1 VSIFS
6 ANAVIRAGSALV
18 LVGLMALAPPVRAG
32 LERVPEGTWAV
43 AQATLNGEYRADR
56 KVLNS
61 TWTFRGNELVVQQAG
76 GAHLRWALTFDPAAE
91 PPAFRATPLD
101 APGERPVWM
110 IVSQRHDE
118 LRLAFYDGLDQRPED
133 FGPRRKLVVLT
144 LVPAPPATPA
154 ADPCEILR
162 GAGADRLLGGPTRL
176 RQEPPR
182 ASRPGVSCALER
194 DDGSGTVSLTL
205 VAPPAGAAYVDAARR
220 ETEAGRR
227 VQVEDE
233 PTLGPGAFSGVR
245 GWTVIAV
252 ALKRGTAM
260 LLRFEAPMV
269 ARAELRQFSERVR
282 DRL

>member
-6 ANAVIRAGSALV
+6 ANVVIRTAPALV
-18 LVGLMALAPPVRAG
+18 LVGLVALVPPVRAG

-43 AQATLNGEYRADR
+43 AQATLNGEYRAES
-56 KVLNS
+56 KILNS
-61 TWTFRGNELVVQQAG
+61 TWTFRGDELVVQQAG
-76 GAHLRWALTFDPAAE
+76 GARLRWALTFDPAAE
-91 PPAFRATPLD
+91 PPAFRATPPD

-110 IVSQRHDE
+110 IVSRRNDE